1 MNYSI
6 TAVHDAIIAAFQSHF
21 PKVTVKSYETELMLH
36 EITPACLLDIE
47 EFSKGVSCG
56 DGRYS
61 VTARIAVHCVL
72 GQEVSNV
79 LLRIREFA
87 VAVSTFVDEEGLWIK
102 GCTEKAKRIDAMPG
116 NFSNET
122 SMGYESWVVSW
133 DQVLNLGES
142 KWGEEEVRD
151 GVAFAV
157 NSDDEAEFVSV
168 KDAPAY

>member
-1 MNYSI
+1 VNYSI
-6 TAVHDAIIAAFQSHF
+6 TAVHDAIIAALKSRF
-21 PKVTVKSYETELMLH
+21 PKVTVKSYETGLKLH
-36 EITPACLLDIE
+36 EIAPACLLDFE
-47 EFSKGVSCG
+47 ELPSGTASG
-56 DGRYS
+56 EGRYP
-61 VTARIAVHCVL
+61 VNARIAIHCIL
-72 GQEVSNV
+72 GFDAY
-79 LLRIREFA
+79 LLQLEIREFA
-87 VAVSTFVDEEGLWIK
+87 LAVSQFVDEEGLWIK

-157 NSDDEAEFVSV
+157 NPDDKAEFVSV
-168 KDAPAY
+168 NDAPAY